1 MATIRLKFRPSSVPE
16 AKGTLY
22 YQVIHKRKVKWI
34 STKHHIYADEWNEET
49 MTIAIANGERKAAL
63 ALMQRKIDWA
73 FRRWQEIGRA
83 SCRER
88 V

>member
-49 MTIAIANGERKAAL
+49 MTIAVAMVRGKL
-63 ALMQRKIDWA
+63 H
-73 FRRWQEIGRA
+73 
-83 SCRER
+83 
-88 V
+88 